1 MKMKKGIFFLLL
13 LINASVNA
21 QQKTEKEYKNTI
33 KYNITNPFIFG
44 KNVHILGYER
54 VLSQHRSIS
63 INAGTTSLPK
73 FTGLSSDSIS
83 VIGSNKNAGFHAAI
97 EYRFYLGKENKYNA
111 PRGVY
116 LAPYYSFN
124 SFQKQNT
131 WSLNTS
137 NHVGN
142 VTTDISLN
150 THTLGAELG
159 YQFVLWNRLSL
170 DFVLMGPGVAAYTLK
185 TGFDTEL
192 PSPDKLALLEKIN
205 NALADKLP
213 GYNLVIPDDFGK
225 TESSEVTSFNFRY
238 LIQVGFRF

>member
-1 MKMKKGIFFLLL
+1 MRKILLL
-13 LINASVNA
+13 LFVLSSNLLHA

-33 KYNITNPFIFG
+33 KYNITNPFLFG

-54 VLSQHRSIS
+54 VLNKHRSIS
-63 INAGTTSLPK
+63 INVGTTSLPK
-73 FTGLSSDSIS
+73 FTGISSDSLS
-83 VIGSNKNAGFHAAI
+83 VIGSNKNAGFHAAV

-142 VTTDISLN
+142 VNTDISLN
-150 THTLGAELG
+150 IHTIGAELG

-213 GYNLVIPDDFGK
+213 GYNFVIPDDFAK
-225 TESSEVTSFNFRY
+225 TGSSGVTSFNFRY
-238 LIQVGFRF
+238 LVQIGYRF

>member
-1 MKMKKGIFFLLL
+1 MRKILLL
-13 LINASVNA
+13 LFVLSSNLLHA

-33 KYNITNPFIFG
+33 KYNITNPFLFG

-54 VLSQHRSIS
+54 VLNKHRSIS
-63 INAGTTSLPK
+63 INLGTTSLPK
-73 FTGLSSDSIS
+73 FTGISSDSLS
-83 VIGSNKNAGFHAAI
+83 VIGSNKNAGFHAAV

-142 VTTDISLN
+142 VNTDISLN
-150 THTLGAELG
+150 IHTIGAELG

-213 GYNLVIPDDFGK
+213 GYNFVIPDDFAK
-225 TESSEVTSFNFRY
+225 TGSSGITSFNFRY
-238 LIQVGFRF
+238 LVQIGYRF

>member
-1 MKMKKGIFFLLL
+1 MRKILLL
-13 LINASVNA
+13 LFVLSSNLLHA

-33 KYNITNPFIFG
+33 KYNITNPFLFG

-54 VLSQHRSIS
+54 VLNKHRSIS
-63 INAGTTSLPK
+63 INLGTTSLPK
-73 FTGLSSDSIS
+73 FTGISSDSLS
-83 VIGSNKNAGFHAAI
+83 VIGSNKNAGFHAAV

-142 VTTDISLN
+142 VNTDISLN
-150 THTLGAELG
+150 IHTIGAELG

-213 GYNLVIPDDFGK
+213 GYNFVIPDDFAK
-225 TESSEVTSFNFRY
+225 TGSSGVTSFNFRY
-238 LIQVGFRF
+238 LVQIGYRF

>member
-1 MKMKKGIFFLLL
+1 MKMKKGFCMIMLFF
-13 LINASVNA
+13 AATVNA
-21 QQKTEKEYKNTI
+21 QQTTKKEYKNTI

-54 VLSQHRSIS
+54 VLNKKRSLS
-63 INAGTTSLPK
+63 INVGTTSLPK
-73 FTGLSSDSIS
+73 FTGISSDSMS
-83 VIGSNKNAGFHAAI
+83 VIGSNKNAGFHAAV

-131 WSLNTS
+131 WALNTS
-137 NHVGN
+137 THSGN
-142 VTTDISLN
+142 IETDISLN
-150 THTLGAELG
+150 IHTIGAELG

-185 TGFDTEL
+185 TGFDAAL

-205 NALADKLP
+205 NALAEKLP
-213 GYNLVIPDDFGK
+213 GYNFVIPDDFAK
-225 TESSEVTSFNFRY
+225 TTSSGVTSFNFRY
-238 LIQVGFRF
+238 LIQLGFRF

>member
-1 MKMKKGIFFLLL
+1 MKQALFFLLL
-13 LINASVNA
+13 FFVTTANA
-21 QQKTEKEYKNTI
+21 QEKVKKEFKNTI

-54 VLSQHRSIS
+54 VLNKKRSLS
-63 INAGTTSLPK
+63 INLGSTSLPK
-73 FTGLSSDSIS
+73 FTGLSSDSMS
-83 VIGSNKNAGFHAAI
+83 VTGSNKNAGFHAAV

-124 SFQKQNT
+124 SFQKENT
-131 WSLNTS
+131 WAFNTS
-137 NHVGN
+137 TTSGSIN
-142 VTTDISLN
+142 TDIALN
-150 THTLGAELG
+150 IHTFGAELG

-185 TGFDTEL
+185 TGFDTNL
-192 PSPDKLALLEKIN
+192 PTPDKLALIAKIN
-205 NALADKLP
+205 NAIADKLP
-213 GYNLVIPDDFGK
+213 GYDFVIPDDFGK
-225 TESSEVTSFNFRY
+225 TSSTGVTSFNFRY

>member
-1 MKMKKGIFFLLL
+1 MRKILLL
-13 LINASVNA
+13 LFVLSSNLLHA

-33 KYNITNPFIFG
+33 KYNITNPFLFG

-54 VLSQHRSIS
+54 VLNKHRSIS
-63 INAGTTSLPK
+63 INVGTTSLPK
-73 FTGLSSDSIS
+73 FTGISSDSLS
-83 VIGSNKNAGFHAAI
+83 VIGSNKNAGFHAAV

-131 WSLNTS
+131 WALNTS
-137 NHVGN
+137 THSGN
-142 VTTDISLN
+142 INTDISLN
-150 THTLGAELG
+150 IHTIGAELG

-192 PSPDKLALLEKIN
+192 PIPDKLALLEKIN

-213 GYNLVIPDDFGK
+213 GYNFVIPDDFAK
-225 TESSEVTSFNFRY
+225 TGSSGVTSFNFRY
-238 LIQVGFRF
+238 LVQIGYRF

>member
-1 MKMKKGIFFLLL
+1 MIILFF
-13 LINASVNA
+13 AVTVNA
-21 QQKTEKEYKNTI
+21 QQATKKEFKNTI
-33 KYNITNPFIFG
+33 KYNITSPFIFG

-54 VLSQHRSIS
+54 VLNKKRSLS
-63 INAGTTSLPK
+63 VNVGTTSLPK
-73 FTGLSSDSIS
+73 FTGLSTDSMS
-83 VIGSNKNAGFHAAI
+83 VIGSNKNAGFHAAV

-131 WSLNTS
+131 WALNTS
-137 NHVGN
+137 THSGN
-142 VTTDISLN
+142 IETDISLN
-150 THTLGAELG
+150 IHTIGAELG

-170 DFVLMGPGVAAYTLK
+170 DFVLMGPGVAAYNLK
-185 TGFDTEL
+185 TGFDAAL

-213 GYNLVIPDDFGK
+213 GYNFVIPDDFAK
-225 TESSEVTSFNFRY
+225 TTSSGVTSFNFRY
-238 LIQVGFRF
+238 LIQVGFHF

>member
-1 MKMKKGIFFLLL
+1 MRKILLL
-13 LINASVNA
+13 LFVLSSNLLHA

-54 VLSQHRSIS
+54 ILNKHRSIS